1 MRAAFRFGCSLL
13 WLGWLLCACSHD
25 LDKLTAKSGAVQ
37 NAGSGGKGGSGGKA
51 GKGGSS
57 GGGDPRDGGGGS
69 GGTGPDT
76 PDAGSTCSP
85 CEELTATAQSL
96 GLRECCRGAT
106 GDECGLTFAD
116 GTLCLPRMVPG
127 QPNTTCPE
135 LRASANMRLDGCCRP
150 DSRCGVS
157 ADGLGLGCVA
167 REEVGV
173 ALGGSTAQVA
183 VSCEYTCAVDE
194 DCDAVLPGLV
204 CGESPDH
211 SHRLCLKGCKR
222 DQDCPRGLI
231 CGLSNDQAMDR
242 VLAVCREPIGDVE
255 PGAFCSAA
263 KDCIHGVCSKI
274 PGGEP
279 FCSKLCAN
287 VGDCGTKF
295 NRCSMSGIPTPS
307 GNGSDKFNIC
317 LQ

>member
-1 MRAAFRFGCSLL
+1 MRAACRFGCSLL
-13 WLGWLLCACSHD
+13 ALGWLLLACSHD
-25 LDKLTAKSGAVQ
+25 LDKLTAKNGAVQ
-37 NAGSGGKGGSGGKA
+37 DSGSGGKGGSGGKA

-57 GGGDPRDGGGGS
+57 GGGDQSDGG
-69 GGTGPDT
+69 GGTGPDV
-76 PDAGSTCSP
+76 PDAGPTCSP
-85 CEELTATAQSL
+85 CDALTTTAKDL

-135 LRASANMRLDGCCRP
+135 LRANATTRLDGCCRP
-150 DSRCGVS
+150 DGRCGVS

-167 REEVGV
+167 REELGV
-173 ALGGSTAQVA
+173 ALGGSMAQVA

-194 DCDAVLPGLV
+194 DCDAVLPGYV

-211 SHRLCLKGCKR
+211 SQRLCLKGCKR
-222 DQDCPRGLI
+222 DQDCPRGDI

-242 VLAVCREPIGDVE
+242 VLAVCRQPIGEVE
-255 PGAFCSAA
+255 PGSFCSAA
-263 KDCIHGVCSKI
+263 KDCIHGVCTKI
-274 PGGEP
+274 PDGEP

-287 VGDCGTKF
+287 VGDCGVDF

-307 GNGSDKFNIC
+307 GGASDKFSIC